1 VPLKGFSYRAQR
13 LLRKYIMC
21 ERGRWTDLDELEYQ
35 VSFDMPLFKPEKP
48 KSPTPTKPIRPIK
61 DKNRQPSGGKD
72 GKR

>member
-1 VPLKGFSYRAQR
+1 
-13 LLRKYIMC
+13 MC